1 MKKTGSVPLAG
12 QHPLE
17 TSASELLEPAFHLAE
32 CRTLQIDGE
41 RWGEKAADFLAR
53 GVARRPV
60 NLIAQIQRLNLYL
73 AKRDAEGAYGALLDL
88 FITLGEKGLLI
99 RRRML
104 LRAKPLLTDEQ
115 FQALAMRL
123 DTGVSASD
131 PMPPSSS
138 SVLSKGLTGIRELVV
153 RIDEEG
159 ENRQR
164 DPLDEAIEH
173 LEYSQIDK
181 AREVLEKAVLENP
194 GRKDLQNN
202 LLAIYRASN
211 DRESFTTMHDKL
223 RELGTGISDEWKK
236 LAEYFS
242 RHSAL

>member
-1 MKKTGSVPLAG
+1 MKKTGPAPLDS
-12 QHPLE
+12 QRSQE
-17 TSASELLEPAFHLAE
+17 TPASELLEPAFHLAE
-32 CRTLQIDGE
+32 CRSLQIDGE
-41 RWGEKAADFLAR
+41 TWGDKATDFLAR
-53 GVARRPV
+53 GVARSPV

-138 SVLSKGLTGIRELVV
+138 SVLSKGLTGIRQLVV
-153 RIDEEG
+153 RIDEDG
-159 ENRQR
+159 NNRQR

-181 AREVLEKAVLENP
+181 AKEVLEKAVLEKP
-194 GRKDLQNN
+194 SRKDLQNN

-211 DRESFTTMHDKL
+211 DRESFTTMRDKL
-223 RELGTGISDEWKK
+223 RELGTGISDEWKE

-242 RHSAL
+242 RHNAL

>member
-1 MKKTGSVPLAG
+1 MKKTGPAPLDS
-12 QHPLE
+12 QRSQKTP
-17 TSASELLEPAFHLAE
+17 ASELLEPAFHLAE
-32 CRTLQIDGE
+32 CRSLQIDGE
-41 RWGEKAADFLAR
+41 TWGDKATDFLAR
-53 GVARRPV
+53 GVARSPV

-138 SVLSKGLTGIRELVV
+138 SVLSKGLTGIRQLVV
-153 RIDEEG
+153 RIDEDG
-159 ENRQR
+159 NNRQR
-164 DPLDEAIEH
+164 DPLDEAIEY

-181 AREVLEKAVLENP
+181 AKEVLEKAVLEKP
-194 GRKDLQNN
+194 GRRDLQNN

-211 DRESFTTMHDKL
+211 DRESFTTMYNKL
-223 RELGTGISDEWKK
+223 HELGTGISGEWKE

-242 RHSAL
+242 RHNAL

>member
-1 MKKTGSVPLAG
+1 MKKTGPAPLDR
-12 QHPLE
+12 QRSRE
-17 TSASELLEPAFHLAE
+17 TPASELLEPAFHLAE
-32 CRTLQIDGE
+32 CRSLQIDGE
-41 RWGEKAADFLAR
+41 TWGDKATDFLAR
-53 GVARRPV
+53 GVARSPV

-73 AKRDAEGAYGALLDL
+73 AKRDAEGTYGALLDL

-138 SVLSKGLTGIRELVV
+138 SVLSKGLTGIRQLVV
-153 RIDEEG
+153 RIDEDG
-159 ENRQR
+159 NNRQR
-164 DPLDEAIEH
+164 DPLDEAIEY

-181 AREVLEKAVLENP
+181 AKEVLEKAVLEKP
-194 GRKDLQNN
+194 GRRDLQNN

-211 DRESFTTMHDKL
+211 DRESFTTMYNKL
-223 RELGTGISDEWKK
+223 HELGTGISGEWKE

-242 RHSAL
+242 RHNAL